1 MRCGAIGDYGM
12 RFPLEAST
20 GNGIPV
26 RRSNP
31 GRSFRLKTDSE
42 RLSRSGAKYWVVVS
56 AKHAIRKA
64 CPVLSLN
71 SGMNFPLKHLL
82 ENASRSE
89 A

>member
-1 MRCGAIGDYGM
+1 M
-12 RFPLEAST
+12 
-20 GNGIPV
+20 
-26 RRSNP
+26 
-31 GRSFRLKTDSE
+31 KTDSE

>member
-20 GNGIPV
+20 GNGIPF
-26 RRSNP
+26 RTSNP
-31 GRSFRLKTDSE
+31 GRSFRLGTVPE
-42 RLSRSGAKYWVVVS
+42 NVSRSGAKNWVVVS
-56 AKHAIRKA
+56 AKHAVRKA